1 MPLFFK
7 LDFIEIKLQVGV
19 AIHIRM
25 SSSCSVNLWVFDYI
39 GQH

>member
-7 LDFIEIKLQVGV
+7 LDFIKIKLQVGV

-25 SSSCSVNLWVFDYI
+25 SGSCSVNSLVFDYI
-39 GQH
+39 CQK